1 MTRGIAPLPE
11 TLPVP
16 DTDPVY
22 STVADMRTI
31 GRALCK
37 VTNNTDQVIAVT
49 PECTTSDDAEF
60 AAGVEGTSQN
70 IAAATTGHFVVTDP
84 WSFVRVKIV
93 AAEVP
98 GAGGTVSLVWNYKHA
113 SD

>member
-37 VTNNTDQVIAVT
+37 VVNNTDQVIAVT
-49 PECTTSDDAEF
+49 SECTTSDDAGF

-84 WSFVRVKIV
+84 WSFARVKIV